1 MTGQDKISILVTFV
15 IGGFVGAYVYVA
27 GFAPTYRLPEAV
39 TQDRYTD
46 LVIVADSYGACAETE
61 SCLSFQ
67 LLQDG
72 SYRALYGVPATS
84 YEGTIP
90 RAQRRQLGEIVAT
103 STLAEVGADNLV
115 ECYFGDDDTNLR
127 FIITVAGE
135 NFLIDSC
142 ISDLDYEGALW
153 QSLYKLFAV
162 VAEGSVK

>member
-1 MTGQDKISILVTFV
+1 MTGQDKISILITFI

-46 LVIVADSYGACAETE
+46 LVIVADSYGACAETQN
-61 SCLSFQ
+61 CLSFQ

-72 SYRALYGVPATS
+72 SYRALYGTPAIS

-90 RAQRRQLGEIVAT
+90 RSQRRQLGEVVAT
-103 STLAEVGADNLV
+103 TTLAAVMSDGLE
-115 ECYFGDDDTNLR
+115 ECYFGDDDANLR

-135 NFLIDSC
+135 NYLIDSC
-142 ISDLDYEGALW
+142 TSDLDYEGVLW
-153 QSLYKLFAV
+153 QSLYNLFVA
-162 VAEGSVK
+162 VAEGE